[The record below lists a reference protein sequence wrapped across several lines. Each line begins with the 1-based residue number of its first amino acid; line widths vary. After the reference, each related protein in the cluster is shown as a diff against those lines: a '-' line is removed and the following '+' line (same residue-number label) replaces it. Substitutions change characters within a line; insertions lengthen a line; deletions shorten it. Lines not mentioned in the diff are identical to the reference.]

1 MVTAKEQVFGESWLL
16 IVAMMLCVI
25 FFFFLSFFS
34 SLCKVFD
41 LLLSS

>member
-25 FFFFLSFFS
+25 FFFLSFFS